1 MHTGLH
7 AKALGV
13 QGPPLARR
21 GPRRLSGFGIVGCG
35 TFSLSMPKVRQ
46 AARAAALVAGWL
58 AFSLTL
64 TPATPARA
72 EGLNAPAP
80 EAFAPTVL
88 SPRGETL
95 LLEPPAEPAPEGPD
109 DDAETSGISTRQSA
123 LSLLPQARR
132 KGLASWYGLKF
143 HRRRTASGEPYDM
156 HGLTAAHPSLPFG
169 TRVCVL
175 SRDTGRSVVVRIN
188 DRSAYSS
195 RRVID
200 LSKGAASAL
209 GIVGLGLKPV
219 ELSVLAPG
227 HTECAP

>member
-1 MHTGLH
+1 MRPGLH
-7 AKALGV
+7 AKVSSV
-13 QGPPLARR
+13 QGPPPTRR
-21 GPRRLSGFGIVGCG
+21 WPG
-35 TFSLSMPKVRQ
+35 
-46 AARAAALVAGWL
+46 AAAVLTGWL
-58 AFSLTL
+58 ALSLIL
-64 TPATPARA
+64 APATLARA
-72 EGLNAPAP
+72 EGLHAPAP

-109 DDAETSGISTRQSA
+109 DDAEASGISTRQSA

-143 HRRRTASGEPYDM
+143 HHRRTASGEVYDM

-169 TRVCVL
+169 TRVCVF
-175 SRDTGRSVVVRIN
+175 SPDTGRSVVVRIN

-200 LSKGAASAL
+200 LSQGAASAL
-209 GIVGLGLKPV
+209 GIAGLGLKPV

-227 HTECAP
+227 RTECAP

>member
-21 GPRRLSGFGIVGCG
+21 GPG
-35 TFSLSMPKVRQ
+35 
-46 AARAAALVAGWL
+46 AAALVAGWL
-58 AFSLTL
+58 AFSLLLAQAPPTH
-64 TPATPARA
+64 A
-72 EGLNAPAP
+72 EGLGTPAP
-80 EAFAPTVL
+80 EAFAPTAL
-88 SPRGETL
+88 SPHGEAL
-95 LLEPPAEPAPEGPD
+95 LLEPPPEGPN
-109 DDAETSGISTRQSA
+109 DAETTDSPNRQAA

-143 HRRRTASGEPYDM
+143 HRRRTASGDVYDM

-227 HTECAP
+227 HTECTP